1 MCVELQI
8 ALFQHQPWPEEN
20 IRPSVRRKK
29 NSGLGQGEW
38 GLMQVAKCGF

>member
-1 MCVELQI
+1 MEQQI

-20 IRPSVRRKK
+20 IRPSVCREKKPSIRLSKK

-38 GLMQVAKCGF
+38 GLM